1 MEDKLNPAAV
11 GAFVLLLG
19 AALVAGVLWLAAGVS
34 GKQHY
39 LSYRSVVA
47 ESVAGLNIDAPVK
60 YLGVDVGKVRTIAID
75 PQNSRQV
82 LLGFLI
88 LQGTPVKQDSEAVL
102 KTQGLTGI
110 AYVEISGGS
119 LGSPP
124 LLPSAEDQVPAIPS
138 KASLSARLE
147 NVLTSVLG
155 NVDRV
160 SSNLNAVFD
169 ADNRAALKQTLADT
183 AALAHAL
190 SAQQGALVAAIGDA
204 AHTAKNTAKA
214 SEQLQPVLARAGPAL
229 VRMEAAAGALQ
240 TLGEDASRAT
250 LGAGLAVDAAASG
263 VQQLRSV
270 TLPEL
275 DQLLLQSKQLAA
287 SLHSLSEQTRTHP
300 TSLLLGG
307 PSRPPGPGEKP
318 SP

>member
-1 MEDKLNPAAV
+1 MEDKLSPTAV
-11 GAFVLLLG
+11 GAFVLVLG
-19 AALVAGVLWLAAGVS
+19 AALVAGVLWLAAGVT

-39 LSYRSVVA
+39 LSYRSVIA

-88 LQGTPVKQDSEAVL
+88 QQGTPVKQDSEAVL

-119 LGSPP
+119 PGSPP
-124 LLPSAEDQVPAIPS
+124 LVPSVEDPMPAIRS

-169 ADNRAALKQTLADT
+169 ADNRAALKQMLADT
-183 AALAHAL
+183 SALAHAL
-190 SAQQGALVAAIGDA
+190 SAQQGALATGISDA
-204 AHTAKNTAKA
+204 ARTASNTARA
-214 SEQLQPVLARAGPAL
+214 SEQLQPVLARAGTAL
-229 VRMEAAAGALQ
+229 VRMEAAAAALQ
-240 TLGEDASRAT
+240 TLGEDASRASVN
-250 LGAGLAVDAAASG
+250 AGLTVDAAASG

-275 DQLLLQSKQLAA
+275 DQLLLQSRQLAA

-307 PSRPPGPGEKP
+307 AARPPGPGERP
-318 SP
+318 SQ

>member
-1 MEDKLNPAAV
+1 MEDKLNPTAV
-11 GAFVLLLG
+11 GAFVLVLG

-34 GKQHY
+34 GKKHY
-39 LSYRSVVA
+39 LPYRSVVG
-47 ESVAGLNIDAPVK
+47 ESVAGLNVDAPLK
-60 YLGVDVGKVRTIAID
+60 YLGVDVGKVHSIAID

-82 LLGFLI
+82 LLGYLI
-88 LQGTPVKQDSEAVL
+88 EQGTPVKQDSEAVL

-110 AYVEISGGS
+110 AYVELSGGS

-124 LLPSAEDQVPAIPS
+124 LLPRAGDEVPTIRTKP
-138 KASLSARLE
+138 SLSARLE

-190 SAQQGALVAAIGDA
+190 AAQQGALSAGIADA
-204 AHTAKNTAKA
+204 ARTARNAAKA
-214 SEQLQPVLARAGPAL
+214 SEQLGPALARVGPALAEVQTAATAVKTIGQQAGPA
-229 VRMEAAAGALQ
+229 VER
-240 TLGEDASRAT
+240 
-250 LGAGLAVDAAASG
+250 AGLAVDAAASG
-263 VQQLRSV
+263 VQQLRGT

-275 DQLLLQSKQLAA
+275 DRLLAELHALATSLQR
-287 SLHSLSEQTRTHP
+287 LSDQTRDQP

-307 PSRPPGPGEKP
+307 PRRPPGPGEKAP
-318 SP
+318 P